1 MGLTERLQEES
12 TWEECQNICLLLKQ
26 GREDRLKLHRWLT
39 GFLQT
44 SQPNLSEGPSRPFFT
59 LQLHIRARTTMT
71 KERAQASEQSQI
83 RLKAASE
90 LGTEGTAIP
99 GTYTGNASK
108 TTLTTAA
115 AELPQPALDS
125 RQESTW
131 DLPALQHSST

>member
-1 MGLTERLQEES
+1 M
-12 TWEECQNICLLLKQ
+12 
-26 GREDRLKLHRWLT
+26 
-39 GFLQT
+39 
-44 SQPNLSEGPSRPFFT
+44 SQPNLSEGPSHPFFT

-83 RLKAASE
+83 GLKAASE
-90 LGTEGTAIP
+90 LGTKGTAIT

-115 AELPQPALDS
+115 AKLPQPALES
-125 RQESTW
+125 RQEPTW